1 MRSTLLVF
9 DIDGT
14 LISTPAGRHAFNRA
28 IERIFGLVG
37 AAGKVPMAGR
47 TDPAIFADVCREHGL
62 DPRTFGAWKL
72 EFLAQLADALNA
84 HPGRVL
90 PGVRELVE
98 ACANEPGFSLAL
110 GTGNVEEGARL
121 KLAPHDLN
129 RYFPLGGFGSDGATR
144 DEVIA
149 SGIARAQA
157 KHGRPFDRVIV
168 LGDTPHDIGCG
179 KANRCLTVAVATGPY
194 SMEALEECGPDLV
207 LPDFSDTTGVLRR
220 LRDLQPTQEAPESA

>member
-1 MRSTLLVF
+1 MTSTLLIF

-28 IERIFGLVG
+28 IERVYGLRD
-37 AAGKVPMAGR
+37 AARKVAMAGR
-47 TDPAIFADVCREHGL
+47 TDPAIFADICKEHGL
-62 DPRTFGAWKL
+62 DPASFGAWKL
-72 EFLAQLADALNA
+72 EFIAQLAEAMNED
-84 HPGRVL
+84 PGHVL
-90 PGVRELVE
+90 PGVRNLVE
-98 ACANEPGFSLAL
+98 ACANEPGFHLAL

-129 RYFPLGGFGSDGATR
+129 RYFPLGGFGADGDTR

-149 SGIARAQA
+149 SGIAKAQA
-157 KHGRPFDRVIV
+157 RHGRPFDRVIV

-194 SMEALEECGPDLV
+194 PMAALQDCTPDLT
-207 LPDFSDTTGVLRR
+207 LPDFAATDQVLRL
-220 LRDLQPTQEAPESA
+220 LRNLR